1 MALLQ
6 SGPLSPASGGPASL
20 HAPPDDDCS
29 SSSSMSDSSTP
40 NIDKR
45 SKTTAAAA
53 AADQDDEASD
63 ADADA
68 DDKHYQHEHQEQLLH
83 LRVKCNGGNLQ
94 PPPPSTTG
102 TPGGGSTTCTTN
114 RIPNNGEYPL
124 QISPSATVSDLKSSV
139 RTILGPGCRGR
150 YLRLIVRGRLLAPDS
165 APVSNFGLQG
175 EDVVHAVVAAAGV
188 RGGHQARLAGGV
200 DLSGIGGGAGGSG
213 SGGGRRGRASA
224 SSRGIGID
232 AAGIII
238 NNTNEEDSDS
248 DVDGDDDD
256 LEAGRQRRGLDI
268 LRASGL
274 SRSEINILRLH
285 FARHID
291 RFGERRERNRR
302 RLERE
307 LQAAAEAANE
317 GGAAPTPPVPAPVPP
332 QQQTSQDM
340 RTDRLRLEE
349 EWMAAQGP
357 TSEFRL
363 NLNANAPIVLS
374 ALRNRATALGGGGGG
389 FAESLV
395 GATTGVPGIGA
406 GGRGGAN
413 PRSFSVVGTDRDFL
427 WGFLLGFFLGNILFF
442 WALVPSVPHK
452 QRLGLIAGMCFHSM
466 MRNKESDDVL
476 DDDDSYDD

>member
-6 SGPLSPASGGPASL
+6 SGPLTSASAGGPASTPI
-20 HAPPDDDCS
+20 HAPLPPDDCS
-29 SSSSMSDSSTP
+29 SSSSISDSSSTP
-40 NIDKR
+40 DVDKR
-45 SKTTAAAA
+45 SKTAAAT
-53 AADQDDEASD
+53 ADQDADGDIDMADE
-63 ADADA
+63 
-68 DDKHYQHEHQEQLLH
+68 DKQPQHEHQEQLLH

-94 PPPPSTTG
+94 PPPPGTG
-102 TPGGGSTTCTTN
+102 
-114 RIPNNGEYPL
+114 NNGGEYPL
-124 QISPSATVSDLKSSV
+124 QLSPSATVSDLKASV
-139 RTILGPGCRGR
+139 RAVLGPGCRGR

-165 APVSNFGLQG
+165 APVTNFGL
-175 EDVVHAVVAAAGV
+175 EEDDVVHAVVAAAGV
-188 RGGHQARLAGGV
+188 QGGHQARLAGGV
-200 DLSGIGGGAGGSG
+200 DLSGIGGGGGSG
-213 SGGGRRGRASA
+213 SSGASGRRGRATSG

-238 NNTNEEDSDS
+238 NNTNNNSNDS

-256 LEAGRQRRGLDI
+256 LEAGRQRRGFDR
-268 LRASGL
+268 LRQTGL
-274 SRSEINILRLH
+274 SRDEIAILRLH

-307 LQAAAEAANE
+307 LQAAAEAASTAE
-317 GGAAPTPPVPAPVPP
+317 GENGDGTPTPPAPVLVP
-332 QQQTSQDM
+332 QQTSQDI

-374 ALRNRATALGGGGGG
+374 ALRNRATLGGG
-389 FAESLV
+389 FAGSL
-395 GATTGVPGIGA
+395 GTTMIPG
-406 GGRGGAN
+406 GGAETRGAH
-413 PRSFSVVGTDRDFL
+413 PRSSIVGTDRDFL

-466 MRNKESDDVL
+466 MRNKSDDDVL
-476 DDDDSYDD
+476 GDDDSYDD